1 MRQKSSG
8 IISNIVFMTGAV
20 IVVAFFLFVVNIIR
34 VNGVSMEPALKNGSI
49 IFTSRIFD
57 NIKCDD
63 IVVFS
68 LDGTDCVKRVA
79 ATGGDK
85 VEFKDGFVY
94 INGIKLSNYS
104 YSGEDMVYSISEDEL
119 FVLGDNS
126 KKSLDSRE
134 FGPISIDS
142 VKSRKIGG

>member
-8 IISNIVFMTGAV
+8 IISNTVFMTSAV

-34 VNGVSMEPALKNGSI
+34 VNGVSMEPTLKNGSI